1 MTIYVM
7 IRDVPLG
14 TKHRNWKDGN
24 NEDLC
29 RFHRRHVARLGRRGA
44 RDDRRRPGVGPARIR
59 AERRTHGRMAFAR
72 RFRSSPPAGEHRVVF
87 LHVAR
92 RIASEPGRR
101 TRFRRHARTGRTGR
115 PRLPARPAAAARI
128 QATAC
133 TRRKTHPPER
143 RRISALQGFR
153 SEPSRISAGRPS
165 EVRGR
170 RSRASGRKRPN
181 RTSAGRK
188 NADPGQAG
196 VRIEGA
202 SCRLGKHADLI
213 PEHVR
218 ARMRQLHRR
227 EPVQTVGMPPVD
239 SRRQRRARHRMPL
252 RKHASARLPRLEGL
266 PRRSRL
272 TQKKGPH
279 PRSKPTN

>member
-1 MTIYVM
+1 MSLYMTIYVM

-14 TKHRNWKDGN
+14 TKHRNWKDRN

-92 RIASEPGRR
+92 RIALEPGRR
-101 TRFRRHARTGRTGR
+101 TRLRRHARTGRTGR

-153 SEPSRISAGRPS
+153 SEPSRISAGRPRRDRQRSADGGAAHPGESGRIGPLPGARMLTPDRPAAASKAQAADS
-165 EVRGR
+165 ENTPTSFPNTSERECANCVVGNRFKQSGCR
-170 RSRASGRKRPN
+170 RSIAGANAGLAIGCCFENMRRPDFLDWRA
-181 RTSAGRK
+181 
-188 NADPGQAG
+188 
-196 VRIEGA
+196 
-202 SCRLGKHADLI
+202 CRA
-213 PEHVR
+213 
-218 ARMRQLHRR
+218 A
-227 EPVQTVGMPPVD
+227 
-239 SRRQRRARHRMPL
+239 A
-252 RKHASARLPRLEGL
+252 A
-266 PRRSRL
+266 
-272 TQKKGPH
+272 
-279 PRSKPTN
+279 

>member
-1 MTIYVM
+1 MTAYGM
-7 IRDVPLG
+7 IQDVPRE

-29 RFHRRHVARLGRRGA
+29 RFHRRHVARLGRRGV
-44 RDDRRRPGVGPARIR
+44 RDDRRRARDERSRPGVGPARIR

-92 RIASEPGRR
+92 RIALEPGRR
-101 TRFRRHARTGRTGR
+101 TRLRRCART
-115 PRLPARPAAAARI
+115 
-128 QATAC
+128 
-133 TRRKTHPPER
+133 
-143 RRISALQGFR
+143 
-153 SEPSRISAGRPS
+153 
-165 EVRGR
+165 GR
-170 RSRASGRKRPN
+170 RSRASGRKRSN

-196 VRIEGA
+196 GRIEGA

-272 TQKKGPH
+272 TQKNGPH
-279 PRSKPTN
+279 PQVGGSLIFSNVAVRFQ